1 MDNGAYTQYRSE
13 NPVINTLLSTY
24 EHITMFPEQLTNEE
38 IVVVSTFIFLSIY
51 AVVKIIKRFFL
62 KKHDNDAD

>member
-24 EHITMFPEQLTNEE
+24 EHITMFPAQLTNEE

-51 AVVKIIKRFFL
+51 AVVKIIKRFFI

>member
-51 AVVKIIKRFFL
+51 AVVKIIKRFFI